1 MKSIKPVV
9 LAFVAATAIL
19 AFVGT
24 TTASAIIVK
33 KTVACKV
40 KEEPCK
46 AGNIFAKGLKMK
58 GQLKKGTEGILATSV
73 GTIKCKSGFAEGESL
88 EEKGT
93 KAPSEGGA
101 YEIEGR
107 VTKSTLGECT
117 LGSTACTVTMTNLP
131 WTNLTK
137 WTGID
142 TGVAKIPK
150 PKEGAEPGG
159 KVVCGFFVNCVFTT
173 NNAKETIHG
182 GEPATGEV
190 NNVFLEKKEGS
201 LCPKEATL
209 SGQYEVTEPNPI
221 HISYVEEEL

>member
-1 MKSIKPVV
+1 MESSRLVF
-9 LAFVAATAIL
+9 LALVAVTATL

-46 AGNIFAKGLKMK
+46 AGNIFPKGFKMK
-58 GQLKKGTEGILATSV
+58 GQLKKGTEGILATNV

-93 KAPSEGGA
+93 KTPAEGGA

-131 WTNLTK
+131 WANLTQ

-159 KVVCGFFVNCVFTT
+159 KVVCGFFVNCVSRQTT
-173 NNAKETIHG
+173 PKKRS
-182 GEPATGEV
+182 TGA
-190 NNVFLEKKEGS
+190 NRRPGK
-201 LCPKEATL
+201 
-209 SGQYEVTEPNPI
+209 
-221 HISYVEEEL
+221 